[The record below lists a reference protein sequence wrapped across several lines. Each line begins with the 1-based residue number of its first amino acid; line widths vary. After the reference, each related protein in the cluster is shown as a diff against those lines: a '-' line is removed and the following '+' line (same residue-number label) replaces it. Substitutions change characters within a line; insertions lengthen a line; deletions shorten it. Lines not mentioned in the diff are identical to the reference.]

1 MAEPAPLR
9 GESGTCPA
17 CSDPVPVG
25 ARFCPSC
32 GTPLQ
37 TETVAEERRVVTVL
51 FADLVG
57 FTNRAEG
64 LDPEAVKELLDAAF
78 GVLVPVIDAHGGHVD
93 KIIGDELMAV
103 FGAPTSFHDDPERAV
118 RAALSLHPALR
129 TVARDLEL
137 RVAVHTGEVLA
148 GPVGPAGV
156 YTVTGDTVNT
166 AHRLVTSA
174 APGEI
179 LVGARTHDVTESV
192 IDYDSRPPYTLRGKH
207 DEVRAWAAR
216 GVATPTALLPIV
228 LVGEVP
234 VIGRDE
240 ELRELTALARRALEE
255 PTATVVAIVGE
266 PGVGKTDLAAE
277 VLRAVTDLQ
286 PLVLRGRCRSYGTH
300 HRLSVAADIVRTAL
314 GIRSAHPLELQRA
327 SVRRAAVALGE
338 ELGTDVGTLERR
350 LVQLLNLGAESQR
363 VTAPL
368 GPPPWSAPAD
378 EVLAAV
384 AIVLEGATRRQPVVL
399 VLDGLHLADPMFLA
413 FLARLP
419 ARLGPQALL
428 VLGLGRDDLL
438 ERRPNFALRAPG
450 VVVFPLRPLSTADS
464 RALLH
469 TRLSYDGRSP
479 TSRGESEARPEV
491 LIGPETERV
500 LLEAA
505 GGNPLLIEELVR
517 HLIQQGL
524 VTQVGNEVQ
533 VALVGDEV
541 GLPEEARTLLWSRI
555 DALPPGERRALLAAA
570 VVGPRFWSEAVA
582 YLGHPDADA
591 ALRSLV
597 ARGLIEPVED
607 QGDGDHAF
615 RQHLAREAAYAAIPL
630 IERASGHASLSRWLD
645 ARLAG
650 DGTGIVAG
658 LLADHADQAVRLS
671 RELDREDPELCAS
684 AFSALLSAGDS
695 AERFASYREADGWY
709 RRALEVGSPD
719 SALVQQVELA
729 RGRVLVHLRHLD
741 EAEAVL
747 AGLLAAPQA
756 TSALLAEARTW
767 HAVVARLTGDVDRA
781 RAAFHHAVA
790 ERQALDDRDGE
801 LVTRRLQGWSELLAG
816 RPRAARPHLRH
827 AVELVTGTTP
837 AEEHGETLRCLGWCM
852 FLLGESSAPTIL
864 EEAATLLVEAG
875 DVGGAA
881 WCLGI
886 LGFAQFQQGELEAAA
901 RTADLLLR
909 EANARRDAWGA
920 AVCHVLLAAT
930 HMERGELDDATELA
944 AQANRAFR
952 ELDDAWGRAL
962 AGLVA
967 GETARL
973 AGRLGEARAH
983 LEQALAHS
991 AHVAYVGEETRIL
1004 AELAQVALA
1013 EGDLSTAT
1021 DQARRTL
1028 ALVRSGIGATDSE
1041 VRVRRVLAAIAG
1053 QAGQPEAAIEQLTEA
1068 LLAGGAGPEAGEAGE
1083 LSSSTRQAACELAIL
1098 RAGAGDVAAAELLV
1112 HMAEQGPTESAIT
1125 RAALDAARAAVGASG
1140 SRRP

>member
-1 MAEPAPLR
+1 M
-9 GESGTCPA
+9 
-17 CSDPVPVG
+17 
-25 ARFCPSC
+25 
-32 GTPLQ
+32 
-37 TETVAEERRVVTVL
+37 TVL

-64 LDPEAVKELLDAAF
+64 LDPEAVKELLDTAF

-129 TVARDLEL
+129 TVASDLEL
-137 RVAVHTGEVLA
+137 RVAVYTGEVLA

-166 AHRLVTSA
+166 AHRLVSSA

-179 LVGARTHDVTESV
+179 LVGERTHAATESV
-192 IDYDSRPPYTLRGKH
+192 IDYDVRPPYALRGKH
-207 DEVRAWAAR
+207 EEVRAWAAR

-234 VIGRDE
+234 LVGRDE
-240 ELRELTALARRALEE
+240 ELRELTTLARQALEE
-255 PTATVVAIVGE
+255 PRATVVAIVGE

-277 VLRAVTDLQ
+277 VLDAVADLQ

-300 HRLSVAADIVRTAL
+300 HRLSVAADIVRTAFEL
-314 GIRSAHPLELQRA
+314 RSAHPLELQRA
-327 SVRRAAVALGE
+327 RVREAAVALGSD
-338 ELGTDVGTLERR
+338 LGTDVDILDRR
-350 LVQLLNLGAESQR
+350 LVQLLNLGGESQR
-363 VTAPL
+363 VAAPL

-384 AIVLEGATRRQPVVL
+384 AIVLEGAARRRPVVL
-399 VLDGLHLADPMFLA
+399 VLDELHQADPMFLA

-419 ARLGPQALL
+419 ARLGPQPLL

-438 ERRPNFALRAPG
+438 ERRPTFALRAPG
-450 VVVFPLRPLSTADS
+450 VVLFPLRPLSTTDS

-469 TRLSYDGRSP
+469 TRLWFDGRAP
-479 TSRGESEARPEV
+479 TADDDDRPKV
-491 LIGPETERV
+491 SIGPETERV
-500 LLEAA
+500 LLQAA

-517 HLIQQGL
+517 HLIEEGL
-524 VTQVGNEVQ
+524 VTRVGDEVH
-533 VALVGDEV
+533 VAPVGDEV

-555 DALPPGERRALLAAA
+555 DALPANERRALLAAA
-570 VVGPRFWSEAVA
+570 IVGPRFWSEAVTH
-582 YLGHPDADA
+582 LGHPDAEG

-597 ARGLIEPVED
+597 LRGLVEPVED

-630 IERASGHASLSRWLD
+630 IERASGHAALSRWLD
-645 ARLAG
+645 GRRAA

-671 RELDREDPELCAS
+671 RELDREDPVLSES
-684 AFSALLSAGDS
+684 AFRALVAAGDS

-719 SALVQQVELA
+719 IARVQQVELA
-729 RGRVLVHLRHLD
+729 RGKVLVHLRHLD

-747 AGLLAAPQA
+747 AGLLADPRASS
-756 TSALLAEARTW
+756 TLLAEARTW
-767 HAVVARLTGDVDRA
+767 HAVVARLGGNVDEA
-781 RAAFHHAVA
+781 RGAFQHAVA
-790 ERQALDDRDGE
+790 ERQALGDRDGE
-801 LVTRRLQGWSELLAG
+801 LLTRRLQGWSELLAG
-816 RPRAARPHLRH
+816 RPRAARPHLRQ
-827 AVELVTGTTP
+827 AVELATASTSI
-837 AEEHGETLRCLGWCM
+837 AERGETLRCLGWCA
-852 FLLGESSAPTIL
+852 FLLGEASAPSTL

-886 LGFAQFQQGELEAAA
+886 LGFAQFQQGELDAAA
-901 RTADLLLR
+901 RTAALLLD
-909 EANARRDAWGA
+909 EANARRDVWGT
-920 AVCHVLLAAT
+920 AVCQVLLAAS
-930 HMERGELDDATELA
+930 HMERGELRTAATLS
-944 AQANRAFR
+944 AQAHRAFR
-952 ELDDAWGRAL
+952 ELDDAWGLAL

-967 GETARL
+967 GETARF
-973 AGRLGEARAH
+973 ADRLDEARAH
-983 LEQALAHS
+983 LEQALAHTD
-991 AHVAYVGEETRIL
+991 HVAYVGEETRIL
-1004 AELAQVALA
+1004 AELAQVALSD
-1013 EGDLSTAT
+1013 GDVVTAAA
-1021 DQARRTL
+1021 QARATL

-1041 VRVRRVLAAIAG
+1041 VRARRVLAAVATRSHRHD
-1053 QAGQPEAAIEQLTEA
+1053 AAIEHLTAA
-1068 LLAGGAGPEAGEAGE
+1068 LQAGGAAPTSGTPRQ
-1083 LSSSTRQAACELAIL
+1083 LSSATRQAACELAVL
-1098 RAGAGDVAAAELLV
+1098 RAEAGDREAAQRLV
-1112 HMAEQGPTESAIT
+1112 DLAAQGPTESVAT
-1125 RAALDAARAAVGASG
+1125 RAALDTARAAVGANG